1 MSGGLHA
8 RSKHLDIPIPDEWAE
23 CRHGSQVL
31 VVLTALA
38 FIRGASLCADQC
50 LGRPGAYGQVRHVQA
65 MTVDLLVQMLT
76 ALLPYTE
83 AMRLRAGIKS
93 EGLQFTTI
101 VTSADN
107 LHVLSP
113 VLGRFGRLLAT
124 GQEELGGMTP

>member
-1 MSGGLHA
+1 
-8 RSKHLDIPIPDEWAE
+8 
-23 CRHGSQVL
+23 
-31 VVLTALA
+31 
-38 FIRGASLCADQC
+38 
-50 LGRPGAYGQVRHVQA
+50 

-83 AMRLRAGIKS
+83 AMRLHAGIKS

-101 VTSADN
+101 FTSADN

-113 VLGRFGRLLAT
+113 VLGRFGRLLAA